1 MMAEQ
6 APFKLPVDPIVD
18 VHTHMYPP
26 PYIDL
31 LKSRD
36 TVPYIR
42 SFPENP
48 SNLRLIILPGEDSPE
63 TPSISRGR
71 PVGPSYW
78 DLSTKIAFM
87 DAHRIDISVLSL
99 ANPWLDFVTD
109 NGQAVAMA
117 RQVNDWFDA
126 TGEQYAGRLF
136 AFGVLPMNATVE
148 DIQAEI
154 RRLKDMKWIR
164 GVVMGTS
171 GRGKGL
177 DDPSFVPV
185 WETLAETETMVFLHP
200 HYGLPSDLY
209 GPENDKYGHVLPL
222 ALGFPLETTI
232 AITRMILSGIFARLP
247 KLRILL
253 AHSGGA
259 LPFLAGRI
267 QSCIE
272 HDAHMQK
279 NGEANID
286 VWEILERN
294 IFLDAV
300 IYSKVGLKAAVDAVS
315 TAKVMF
321 GRYSMSRHIWR
332 HANIETGTD
341 HPFFPPLD
349 ELGQAKWASVE
360 TNYKAISE
368 GVGENSAQA
377 VLGGNAVEL
386 LHLRI
391 RT

>member
-1 MMAEQ
+1 MAEQ
-6 APFKLPVDPIVD
+6 TPFKLPTDPIVD
-18 VHTHMYPP
+18 IHTHMYPP
-26 PYIDL
+26 PYIHL

-42 SFPENP
+42 SFPEDP
-48 SNLRLIILPGEDSPE
+48 SNLRLIILPGEDSPN
-63 TPSISRGR
+63 TPSTSRGR

-78 DLSTKIAFM
+78 DVSAKIGFM

-109 NGQAVAMA
+109 TGQAVAMA

-136 AFGVLPMNATVE
+136 AFGVLPMSATVD

-154 RRLKDMKWIR
+154 KRLKGMKWIR

-185 WETLAETETMVFLHP
+185 WETLAETKMMVFLHP
-200 HYGLPSDLY
+200 HYGLPTELY

-232 AITRMILSGIFARLP
+232 AITRMILSGIFVRLP

-272 HDAHMQK
+272 HDAYLKK

-286 VWEILERN
+286 VWEILDRN

-300 IYSKVGLKAAVDAVS
+300 IYSKVGLKAAIDAVS

-321 GRYSMSRHIWR
+321 G
-332 HANIETGTD
+332 
-341 HPFFPPLD
+341 
-349 ELGQAKWASVE
+349 
-360 TNYKAISE
+360 
-368 GVGENSAQA
+368 
-377 VLGGNAVEL
+377 
-386 LHLRI
+386 
-391 RT
+391 